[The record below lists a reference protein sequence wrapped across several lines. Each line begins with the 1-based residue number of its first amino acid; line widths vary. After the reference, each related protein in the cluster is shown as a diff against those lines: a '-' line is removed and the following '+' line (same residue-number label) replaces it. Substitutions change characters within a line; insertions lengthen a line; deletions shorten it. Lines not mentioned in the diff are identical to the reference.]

1 MNIAYIPIE
10 EILEDWFFCFTS
22 KRDCPGLRHSIEISG
37 IRTPLHVWRADKGF
51 QLLSGFHRYRLA
63 CSLDL
68 KSVPAVLVEDERD
81 MGRIFHEILFEQ
93 ASCRSFTLVEKARI
107 LSILDELAVS
117 VEEIQGNFLPLLEIP
132 GQERVISEIKHI
144 LDYSETLQNY
154 IEKYNLSL
162 KQAVIFDAL
171 EPRTQEQMA
180 LLGFHLQ
187 IRGVELLEITQHLL
201 DIACR
206 DGSSVHGIFEELKIM
221 SILQNED
228 ISRNRKLETIK
239 SILKERKYP
248 RLNAWNRQLSGFS
261 NQLNLPE
268 NVLLNWDP
276 TLEGPGLRFQGAIRS
291 REDVENVLRFFSDKG
306 HRKILSNMM
315 KIV

>member
-1 MNIAYIPIE
+1 MNIVYIPIE

-22 KRDCPGLRHSIEISG
+22 KRDFPGLRRSIEISG
-37 IRTPLHVWRADKGF
+37 IRTPLHVRRADKGF

-107 LSILDELAVS
+107 LSILDELAVP
-117 VEEIQGNFLPLLEIP
+117 VEEIQRNFLPLLEIP
-132 GQERVISEIKHI
+132 GQGRVISEIKHI

-162 KQAVIFDAL
+162 KQAVIFNAL
-171 EPRTQEQMA
+171 EPLAQEQMA

-187 IRGVELLEITQHLL
+187 IRSVELLDITQHLL
-201 DIACR
+201 DIAR
-206 DGSSVHGIFEELKIM
+206 REGSPMHAVFEDLKII
-221 SILQNED
+221 SILQDED
-228 ISRNRKLETIK
+228 VSRNRKLETIK

-248 RLNAWNRQLSGFS
+248 RLNAWNRQLSGFRS
-261 NQLNLPE
+261 QLNLPE

-276 TLEGPGLRFQGAIRS
+276 TLEGPGLRFQGTIRS
-291 REDVENVLRFFSDKG
+291 REDVEKVVLFFSDEG
-306 HRKILSNMM
+306 NRKTLNSMM